1 MTHSV
6 TIEVPEH
13 IVLAEPLK
21 RIVVKFADRA
31 GQVAYVALEAR
42 FCLGALQQLA
52 AAWTVDQRRDA
63 YIKLYEQ
70 RKKCYELTFKN
81 TPTTPTVAA

>member
-1 MTHSV
+1 MHSV

-42 FCLGALQQLA
+42 FCQGASQQLA

-70 RKKCYELTFKN
+70 RKKCYDLTFKPNN
-81 TPTTPTVAA
+81 TPKVAA